1 MAKDLENKTAIVTA
15 ASRGI
20 GLAIAEKF
28 VAEGAIV
35 YMAVRDSEKNRQLTE
50 QLHDQNENYRCV
62 FYDAF
67 DFTTYAPM
75 IQQVVDEVGHLDILV
90 NNFGTTDVSKDTTLV
105 DGDSKAFFDIV
116 DKNIASVY
124 YTSKYAVKA
133 MLKQETGGSI
143 VNISSVA
150 GTTPDISRL
159 AYGVSKAAINSLT
172 KQTAVEYARNKI
184 RANAVLPGFVGT
196 DGALQNM
203 SKSFLD
209 GFLKHVPLHEIVK
222 PVDIA
227 NMVAFLA
234 SDKARYVIG
243 ELVTVAGGFGLPTP
257 IYGDAMS
264 GNIKQG

>member
-150 GTTPDISRL
+150 GTTLTSVDWHTASPRQLSTRLPSRRPL
-159 AYGVSKAAINSLT
+159 NMRAIKSEPMQYCQDSLVRMAHCRIC
-172 KQTAVEYARNKI
+172 Q
-184 RANAVLPGFVGT
+184 RAFWT
-196 DGALQNM
+196 D
-203 SKSFLD
+203 S
-209 GFLKHVPLHEIVK
+209 
-222 PVDIA
+222 
-227 NMVAFLA
+227 
-234 SDKARYVIG
+234 
-243 ELVTVAGGFGLPTP
+243 
-257 IYGDAMS
+257 
-264 GNIKQG
+264 